1 MFVCV
6 LCRYFY
12 CIQNKGGFIDSFCL
26 KLKKTCK
33 LQNYIKFLSFLIS
46 SVAWIFWL
54 LTYFLVFSDFYH
66 RQHFGKS
73 LVFFT
78 ESAIPR
84 SRSLEQKHKRWWIK
98 RRKKI
103 LPPKISQRDPSI
115 SRYGSLYTN
124 KQKNFYYMDQISIF
138 NSSPQITSKIV
149 FAITNCFRGY
159 LCWNKLI

>member
-98 RRKKI
+98 RRKKKFCPLKFHRGTHRLAAMDHFIQTNKKTSIIWTKFQSSI
-103 LPPKISQRDPSI
+103 LPRK
-115 SRYGSLYTN
+115 
-124 KQKNFYYMDQISIF
+124 
-138 NSSPQITSKIV
+138 
-149 FAITNCFRGY
+149 
-159 LCWNKLI
+159 